1 MGYSSELDV
10 VIRGFRCTTVYV
22 GISICI
28 DLSTVAGSIFYYAD
42 WCWHHRV
49 CWI

>member
-1 MGYSSELDV
+1 MGYSGELDV
-10 VIRGFRCTTVYV
+10 VIRGFRCTI
-22 GISICI
+22 GISMYI

-42 WCWHHRV
+42 RCWHHWI